1 MVVRKEERRA
11 RSQPIVLVVI
21 LVYIFT
27 SDFGWISLFWTWLCW
42 RLPLWD
48 PCLRLSVFVVSIKE
62 LLIRLMMMRRKAQEG
77 EEHHAE
83 PVVRVSSCLWREKEQ
98 PKLPSLLDRS
108 IDRPTSDLLWTP
120 VVDAGHGHN
129 HARDIATRIV
139 LRFTRTTSDDDPP
152 TTRTDLLVV
161 ARSVGGSNKRSTGMK
176 PAAAFRREKSKDPP
190 RTNRYALTP
199 FL

>member
-1 MVVRKEERRA
+1 
-11 RSQPIVLVVI
+11 
-21 LVYIFT
+21 
-27 SDFGWISLFWTWLCW
+27 
-42 RLPLWD
+42 LPLWD
-48 PCLRLSVFVVSIKE
+48 PCLRGVCCFHQRTCDQIDDDETQGARGRGAPCGAGL
-62 LLIRLMMMRRKAQEG
+62 
-77 EEHHAE
+77 
-83 PVVRVSSCLWREKEQ
+83 VRVSSCLWREKEQ